1 VSCKSPV
8 NGNQY
13 IKKPRANKINVR
25 FKMVN
30 STVDL
35 PNFSTL
41 GKTKLSELPTANK
54 KDGNTKSVG
63 VNPCQLACLKGAKVC
78 NPSPGE
84 LTIIIKHIVIP
95 RKTSND
101 KNLSL
106 FIAAI

>member
-1 VSCKSPV
+1 V

-13 IKKPRANKINVR
+13 IKKPRANKIILR
-25 FKMVN
+25 LKMVS
-30 STVDL
+30 STFAL
-35 PNFSTL
+35 PAFSKL

-78 NPSPGE
+78 NASPGV
-84 LTIIIKHIVIP
+84 LTMIIKQIVIP

-106 FIAAI
+106 FITAI

>member
-1 VSCKSPV
+1 M
-8 NGNQY
+8 
-13 IKKPRANKINVR
+13 VR
-25 FKMVN
+25 RTLEVP
-30 STVDL
+30 D
-35 PNFSTL
+35 FSKL
-41 GKTKLSELPTANK
+41 GKTKLSAFPTANK

-78 NPSPGE
+78 NASPGV
-84 LTIIIKHIVIP
+84 LTMIIKQIVIP